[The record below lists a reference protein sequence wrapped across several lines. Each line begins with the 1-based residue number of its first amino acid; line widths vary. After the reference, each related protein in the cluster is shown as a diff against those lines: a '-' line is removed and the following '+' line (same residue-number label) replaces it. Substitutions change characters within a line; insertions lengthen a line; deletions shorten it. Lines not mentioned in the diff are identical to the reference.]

1 MSETEFEKLTAELR
15 DFTNIRNWQKFHTP
29 KNLAMAIAGESGELV
44 SELRWLTS
52 EESMKDQ
59 LSPEKAKSIALE
71 IADIQ
76 ILLLQLADNLDV
88 KIPEIV
94 REKMEINK
102 SRHWETDNT

>member
-1 MSETEFEKLTAELR
+1 MQGSMENLKKKLLKFAI
-15 DFTNIRNWQKFHTP
+15 DRNWEKFHTP